1 MSDLKI
7 MFPEELEIAT
17 APKILLD
24 SLTREV
30 LQNAGCGKKT
40 TIATALTN
48 LRCVIPKLINERQR
62 LWKSGG
68 VGLWKKR
75 GDSERGGCENE
86 EKWQHIFNMRIH
98 ADNVIWVLESL
109 PDHSRNLN
117 RVLEEIASE
126 LEKKHEPSS
135 ESSNADQ
142 VSSQKQDS

>member
-1 MSDLKI
+1 MSDSEI
-7 MFPEELEIAT
+7 MFPKELAIAT
-17 APKILLD
+17 GPTMLLI
-24 SLTREV
+24 SLTQQV
-30 LQNAGCGKKT
+30 LEKAGCGKKT

-48 LRCVIPKLINERQR
+48 LRSVIHKLKNERQR

-75 GDSERGGCENE
+75 GNSERGGCENE

-142 VSSQKQDS
+142 VNSQEVDS